1 MSFTNSDQALQWLNA
16 VNTASPILPS
26 TMNVAMYTANGITST
41 VPEALAAVVKLNDNH
56 GNVSPNQLYPQTTLT
71 SVLNAS
77 TAGVLQVFLST
88 VFDFDGPASVASVV
102 TAFNAILPAGN
113 QLSTG
118 QWLAGGGGG
127 GNNTSGGGGAVTG
140 GGGGGAVTGGGG
152 AATAG
157 IVLHLFDIDA
167 DAEAL
172 TTDDYVTE
180 ETAKPAYDI
189 EFSLPT
195 TVSPDTF
202 GFFVTTNNVDSGE
215 LSQILDEFGEFQN
228 YSGAGQRTYFYA
240 VPQSVTTA
248 LFSFKDARYLSTND
262 GTGSVAQY
270 KTSNPVTN
278 YAPTAALTTVTASK
292 ASPGAVD
299 VWVNSGYLFGGASTK
314 GSFISPFTNSND
326 VSKHL
331 DEALD
336 TALLAAFTGV
346 VGDSAT
352 KVGTIVIDSV
362 TYDLYEAL
370 QNGNEIVDKL
380 LKQNLLKDN
389 LVAFE
394 ATKHEDSTIT
404 YTDGST
410 ATHSTAWNLAPAG
423 AKFYIRAK
431 IHHPDG
437 VTGLNFGSTG
447 PNGMTV
453 SGTGTVASPYTYKME
468 DYAIVTTLE
477 TA

>member
-1 MSFTNSDQALQWLNA
+1 MSFTNSDQALSWLNA
-16 VNTASPILPS
+16 VNTASSIQPG
-26 TMNVAMYTANGITST
+26 TMNTQTNTANGITST
-41 VPEALAAVVKLNDNH
+41 VPEALAAAVKLNDSYD
-56 GNVSPNQLYPQTTLT
+56 NVSPNNGYSHSMLT
-71 SVLNAS
+71 GVLNSATGS
-77 TAGVLQVFLST
+77 VLQVFLST
-88 VFDFDGPASVASVV
+88 VFSGGATIAKIVAAYNV
-102 TAFNAILPAGN
+102 ILPASS
-113 QLSTG
+113 QL
-118 QWLAGGGGG
+118 A
-127 GNNTSGGGGAVTG
+127 TG
-140 GGGGGAVTGGGG
+140 GGGGGG
-152 AATAG
+152 AASG
-157 IVLHLFDIDA
+157 ITLHLFDIDA

-172 TTDDYVTE
+172 TTDDQVTDD
-180 ETAKPAYDI
+180 TAKPAYDI

-195 TVSPDTF
+195 TVTPGTF
-202 GFFVTTNNVDSGE
+202 GLLVTTNNVDSE
-215 LSQILDEFGEFQN
+215 NTSQILDENGEFQN
-228 YSGAGQRTYFYA
+228 YSVDGQVTYFYG
-240 VPQSVTTA
+240 VNQSVSTA

-262 GTGSVAQY
+262 GTGTVAQY
-270 KTSNPVTN
+270 KTTYPVSD
-278 YAPTAALTTVTASK
+278 YAPTAALTTVTANK

-299 VWVNSGYLFGGASTK
+299 VWVNGAYMFGGATSK
-314 GSFISPFTNSND
+314 GSFMTPFTNAND

-336 TALLAAFTGV
+336 TALLAAFNGV
-346 VGDSAT
+346 VGASAT

-362 TYDLYEAL
+362 TYDLYEAS
-370 QNGNEIVDKL
+370 QNGDEIVDRL

-389 LVAFE
+389 IDAFE
-394 ATKHEDSTIT
+394 ATKHEDCTIT

-423 AKFYIRAK
+423 AKFYIRAI

-453 SGTGTVASPYTYKME
+453 SGTGPYTYKMK